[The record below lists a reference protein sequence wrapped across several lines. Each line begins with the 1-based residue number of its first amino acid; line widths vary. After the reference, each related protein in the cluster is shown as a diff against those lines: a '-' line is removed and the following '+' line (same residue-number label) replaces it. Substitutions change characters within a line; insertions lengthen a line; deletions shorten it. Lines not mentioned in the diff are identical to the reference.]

1 MERTKRTLKELK
13 ITAGEELAAIP
24 LWGDKLEDEI
34 VAVDDDMDRIRKCFV
49 EIDQEQLD
57 KTRKDQMDFEKE
69 LFERNLQYTKELESL
84 QVTNANEN
92 KSNAGNENSKQQGAF
107 AKLLKL
113 TITKF
118 YGTNLD

>member
-1 MERTKRTLKELK
+1 M
-13 ITAGEELAAIP
+13 
-24 LWGDKLEDEI
+24 
-34 VAVDDDMDRIRKCFV
+34 AVDHDMDRISRCLV
-49 EIDQEQLD
+49 EINLELD

-69 LFERNLQYTKELESL
+69 LFEQNLQYTKELESL

-92 KSNAGNENSKQQGAF
+92 KSSMGNENSKQQGALD
-107 AKLLKL
+107 KLPKL